1 MYSDAILTS
10 TDTLK
15 NETMG
20 LDKKASTIANSIEI
34 LNDNDEIFLE
44 ADIASLYL
52 FAPISLPIITT
63 AALARPNVTII
74 NKFITVEHI

>member
-20 LDKKASTIANSIEI
+20 LDKKASTIANSKMCIRDRDYR
-34 LNDNDEIFLE
+34 LYKDNYKE
-44 ADIASLYL
+44 
-52 FAPISLPIITT
+52 
-63 AALARPNVTII
+63 
-74 NKFITVEHI
+74 

>member
-44 ADIASLYL
+44 ADIASLSL
-52 FAPISLPIITT
+52 FAPI
-63 AALARPNVTII
+63 
-74 NKFITVEHI
+74 